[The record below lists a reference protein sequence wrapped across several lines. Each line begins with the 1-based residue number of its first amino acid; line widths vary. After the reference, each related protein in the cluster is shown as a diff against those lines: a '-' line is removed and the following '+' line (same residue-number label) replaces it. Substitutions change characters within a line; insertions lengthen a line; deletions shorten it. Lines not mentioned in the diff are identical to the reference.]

1 MKTIK
6 KQLVTTL
13 LASTFMAFAST
24 AIATTVNVAANT
36 THVGD
41 LGNLDVGTTVT
52 IGANSTVTGN
62 VFSASTVTL
71 GANSQILGGV
81 EALTTVTTGADSMV
95 CGNINSVTVTLGAN
109 AGAAGNLTATT
120 VTTGAN
126 SFVSGDL
133 VAITATLGADACYG
147 SASMGFTTL
156 VLGAGSGGGDGTCP
170 IIIEGCPVVDEDPI
184 VIDPIDEET
193 VHANSH
199 ASGDGSDHHFVNG
212 VGIAHTH

>member
-95 CGNINSVTVTLGAN
+95 CGNIKSVTVTLGAN
-109 AGAAGNLTATT
+109 AGAAGDLTATT

-133 VAITATLGADACYG
+133 VAITATLGADACYDR
-147 SASMGFTTL
+147 ASDGFTTI
-156 VLGAGSGGGDGTCP
+156 VLGAGSGARPENCPSAVTEVCVIDQPADPTPTPHSSDGHGDGT
-170 IIIEGCPVVDEDPI
+170 
-184 VIDPIDEET
+184 T
-193 VHANSH
+193 QN
-199 ASGDGSDHHFVNG
+199 GSDHHLVNG
-212 VGIAHTH
+212 VGTAHTH